1 MVVPLMWSLTRKSHN
16 GELDL
21 ILDLAPNM
29 PFSKNIHDI
38 YIYIYIYIYI
48 SSRAILRQIQY
59 LVQAKSQRQRGRFFI
74 ISLLLSQM
82 IKNNSIECQDLSPRL
97 KSEKG

>member
-29 PFSKNIHDI
+29 PFSKHIHA
-38 YIYIYIYIYI
+38 IYIYI

>member
-29 PFSKNIHDI
+29 PFSKHIH
-38 YIYIYIYIYI
+38 
-48 SSRAILRQIQY
+48 
-59 LVQAKSQRQRGRFFI
+59 
-74 ISLLLSQM
+74 
-82 IKNNSIECQDLSPRL
+82 PR
-97 KSEKG
+97 EQF

>member
-29 PFSKNIHDI
+29 PFSKHIHAI

-48 SSRAILRQIQY
+48 VESNFKANSVSSSGK
-59 LVQAKSQRQRGRFFI
+59 KSETKGKVFHYFI
-74 ISLLLSQM
+74 I
-82 IKNNSIECQDLSPRL
+82 IESNDKKQFYGMSRPIT
-97 KSEKG
+97 

>member
-29 PFSKNIHDI
+29 PFSKHINA
-38 YIYIYIYIYI
+38 IYIYIYI

-82 IKNNSIECQDLSPRL
+82 IKNNSMECQDLSPRL

>member
-29 PFSKNIHDI
+29 PFSKHIHA
-38 YIYIYIYIYI
+38 IYIYIYIYI

-82 IKNNSIECQDLSPRL
+82 IKNNSMECQDLSPRL

>member
-29 PFSKNIHDI
+29 PFSKHIHA
-38 YIYIYIYIYI
+38 IYIYIYI

-59 LVQAKSQRQRGRFFI
+59 LVQAKGQRQRGRFFI